1 MLETLVN
8 LDKSFFLL
16 LNGLHTPWLDQ
27 VMYWVT
33 QTLVWVPFY
42 LFLLWLV
49 VRKFGTRTLWVL
61 LFVALMITVGDQLS
75 GLFKEGVQ
83 RLRPSQDTSLTG
95 VHIVNGYKGGVY
107 SFYSAHASNTFSL
120 AVFLVIVLRKHYKWI
135 AELLIPWAFILSYSR
150 IYLGVH
156 FPGDMLAGMVAGILL
171 GWLFGYGFHR
181 LERYLVPAGR

>member
-1 MLETLVN
+1 MPESLVN
-8 LDKSFFLL
+8 LDKSLFLF
-16 LNGLHTPWLDQ
+16 LNGLHAPWLDQ
-27 VMYWVT
+27 VMYWAT
-33 QTLVWVPFY
+33 QTLVWIPFY

-49 VRKFGTRTLWVL
+49 VRKFGIRTLWVL
-61 LFVALMITVGDQLS
+61 LFVVLMITAGDQLS

-95 VHIVNGYKGGVY
+95 VHIVNGYRGGLY

-120 AVFLVIVLRKHYKWI
+120 AVFLVLVLRRHYKWI
-135 AELLIPWAFILSYSR
+135 SAVLIPWAFILSYSR

-171 GWLFGYGFHR
+171 GLLFGFGFLR
-181 LERYLVPAGR
+181 LSRYFAPNGR